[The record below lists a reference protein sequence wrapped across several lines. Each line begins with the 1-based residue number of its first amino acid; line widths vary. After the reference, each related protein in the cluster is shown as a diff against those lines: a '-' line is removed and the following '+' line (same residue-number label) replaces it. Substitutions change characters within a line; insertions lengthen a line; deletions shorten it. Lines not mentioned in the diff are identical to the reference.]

1 MTEKRFIRVLMVCMG
16 NICRSPTAEGVFR
29 AHVEAAELGDVIDV
43 DSAGTHGFHIG
54 RAPDRR
60 AQEAASARGIDI
72 SRLRARQVDSYDLEA
87 FDYILAMDEANY
99 GILVADAPP
108 SARGRIHRF
117 LGFAPN
123 RPEGD
128 VPDPYYGG
136 GDGFEHVFDLV
147 DAASAG
153 LLAAIRHDH
162 DL

>member
-29 AHVEAAELGDVIDV
+29 AHVEAAGLGDIIDV

-60 AQEAASARGIDI
+60 AQEAATARGIDI
-72 SRLRARQVDSYDLEA
+72 SGLRARQVDSYDFEA

-108 SARGRIHRF
+108 SAREHIHRF
-117 LGFAPN
+117 LSFAAD
-123 RPEGD
+123 RPESE

-147 DAASAG
+147 DEASAG
-153 LLAAIRHDH
+153 LLTAIRRDH
-162 DL
+162 GL